1 MSLLKQLFLAICL
14 FLLVAFTGSFIAGVE
29 SSREQLISQLRSHA
43 QDAAT
48 ALGLSMTPH
57 VDDPAMLELM
67 VSSVFDSGY
76 FANIRVVRIPDGE
89 VLVERS
95 NTTASEQQVPEWFV
109 KLVDLRGQG
118 GDALIMRGW
127 EQAARIEVHSHPQF
141 ALAKLWDSAIG
152 SLIWLLLCGFVSAL
166 LGGWL
171 LRTQLRPLDNMVDQ
185 AEAISRR
192 EFLAVQQIPRT
203 PELKRVVLA
212 MNQMVQKLKALFAE
226 EASRSEKLRIE
237 AYQDSLTGLANRRLL
252 DIRLAEQLVASE
264 HNADGYLL
272 FIRLADLTGLNQK
285 LGGQKADALI
295 KAMSE
300 VIKQQLEH
308 PNRTQWLASRSRAGE
323 FTLIAAGL
331 SGEHAEQLAEQLTA
345 NIEALALAQESGMA
359 PIAFIGIGA
368 FSSGEPAKAV
378 FARTDQA
385 LAQAQGT
392 PGKIWARLDD
402 DAHSSNTSVDWREWI
417 DDALKQS
424 KLKLFFQPVSRC
436 TDSGQVL
443 HQKVLARLIDPQGE
457 AIAAGQFL
465 PWIERLNWS
474 ARLDMAMLK
483 NAIKHLSQHP
493 QPLALSLSGQTLRD
507 AHSQAELLQVLRNNP
522 RSDGLLTLE
531 LDERYLPAAAQLE
544 QFSQAVRAAGYS
556 LGLQHF
562 GGNFS
567 LIGDLTNLGLA
578 YLKIDG
584 SYIRA
589 LDQESDKRAFI
600 EAIYRATNSIDMPLI
615 AEMVETESEL
625 AVLKEIGIQGAM
637 GRLIGAPAPWAQ

>member
-1 MSLLKQLFLAICL
+1 MNSADIVMQSYGRCCASNGFFDTFYLHFLTCSAEVRAKFADTDMTAQKQLLRHGIL
-14 FLLVAFTGSFIAGVE
+14 NLVMHARGMPDTK
-29 SSREQLISQLRSHA
+29 LRALGCSHA
-43 QDAAT
+43 
-48 ALGLSMTPH
+48 
-57 VDDPAMLELM
+57 
-67 VSSVFDSGY
+67 
-76 FANIRVVRIPDGE
+76 
-89 VLVERS
+89 
-95 NTTASEQQVPEWFV
+95 
-109 KLVDLRGQG
+109 RGG
-118 GDALIMRGW
+118 
-127 EQAARIEVHSHPQF
+127 
-141 ALAKLWDSAIG
+141 
-152 SLIWLLLCGFVSAL
+152 
-166 LGGWL
+166 
-171 LRTQLRPLDNMVDQ
+171 
-185 AEAISRR
+185 
-192 EFLAVQQIPRT
+192 
-203 PELKRVVLA
+203 
-212 MNQMVQKLKALFAE
+212 
-226 EASRSEKLRIE
+226 
-237 AYQDSLTGLANRRLL
+237 L
-252 DIRLAEQLVASE
+252 DIRPELYSLW
-264 HNADGYLL
+264 L
-272 FIRLADLTGLNQK
+272 
-285 LGGQKADALI
+285 DALL

-308 PNRTQWLASRSRAGE
+308 PNRAQWLASRSRAGE
-323 FTLIAAGL
+323 FTVIAAGL
-331 SGEHAEQLAEQLTA
+331 NGEHAEQLADELTA
-345 NIEALALAQESGMA
+345 SIEALALARESGMS

-378 FARTDQA
+378 FARTDEA

-392 PGKIWARLDD
+392 PGKVWARLDNS
-402 DAHSSNTSVDWREWI
+402 AHSSINPVDWREWI

-424 KLKLFFQPVSRC
+424 KLKLFFQPVTRC
-436 TDSGQVL
+436 ADSGQVL

-483 NAIKHLSQHP
+483 NAIKHLSQYP

-507 AHSQAELLQVLRNNP
+507 AESQAELLQVLRNNP

-531 LDERYLPAAAQLE
+531 LDERYLPSAAQLE
-544 QFSQAVRAAGYS
+544 QLSQSVRAAGYS

-562 GGNFS
+562 GGNFG

-589 LDQESDKRAFI
+589 LDQETDKRRFI

-615 AEMVETESEL
+615 AEMVETEGEL

>member
-48 ALGLSMTPH
+48 ALGLSMTPN

-95 NTTASEQQVPEWFV
+95 NSTASEQQVPEWFV
-109 KLVDLRGQG
+109 KLVDLRAQG

-127 EQAARIEVHSHPQF
+127 EQAARIEVQSHPQF

-152 SLIWLLLCGFVSAL
+152 SLIWLLICGLISAL

-252 DIRLAEQLVASE
+252 DIRLSEQLIASE
-264 HNADGYLL
+264 QNADGYLL

-285 LGGQKADALI
+285 LGGQKTDALI

-308 PNRTQWLASRSRAGE
+308 PNRAQWLASRSRAGE
-323 FTLIAAGL
+323 FTVIAAGL
-331 SGEHAEQLAEQLTA
+331 SGEHAEQLADELTVS
-345 NIEALALAQESGMA
+345 IEALALARESGMS

-378 FARTDQA
+378 FARTDEA

-392 PGKIWARLDD
+392 PGKVWARLDNS
-402 DAHSSNTSVDWREWI
+402 AHSSINLVDWREWI

-424 KLKLFFQPVSRC
+424 KLKLFFQPVSLC
-436 TDSGQVL
+436 ADSGQVL

-493 QPLALSLSGQTLRD
+493 QALALSLSGQTLRD
-507 AHSQAELLQVLRNNP
+507 AESQAELLQILRNNP

-531 LDERYLPAAAQLE
+531 LDERYLPSPAQLE
-544 QFSQAVRAAGYS
+544 QLSQSVRAAGYS

-562 GGNFS
+562 GGNFG
-567 LIGDLTNLGLA
+567 LIGNLTNLGLA

-589 LDQESDKRAFI
+589 LDQEIDKRQFI

-615 AEMVETESEL
+615 AEMVETEGEL

-637 GRLIGAPAPWAQ
+637 GRLIGAPAPWAE